1 MKIFIGINAGN
12 WKLGF
17 EYAPIVHKDGGP
29 YMTRWVVYL
38 LWVNL
43 RLHQFFR
50 GDYDRASH
58 THPWWFVTF
67 PFTSYQEWVYEKG
80 KVVGSRVV
88 EAWRFHWRPSSFE
101 HVVKYPLKTTRTLH
115 GWIKTLHWTRST
127 KPFWTFV
134 IAGRPG
140 QTWGFYTP
148 DGKFHPYGD
157 E

>member
-1 MKIFIGINAGN
+1 MKIFIGVNAGN

-29 YMTRWVVYL
+29 YMTRWVLYL
-38 LWVNL
+38 LWFNL
-43 RLHQFFR
+43 RVHQFFR

-58 THPWWFVTF
+58 THPWWFITF
-67 PFTSYQEWVYEKG
+67 PLTSYQEWVYEKG
-80 KVVGSRVV
+80 QIVESRIVQ
-88 EAWRFHWRPSSFE
+88 AFRFHWRPSEFE
-101 HVVKYPLKTTRTLH
+101 HVVKYALDPLQCPLLGKVWKR
-115 GWIKTLHWTRST
+115 RT

-140 QTWGFYTP
+140 TAWGFWSP
-148 DGKFHPYGD
+148 DGEFYPYGD